1 MKKLLLVLLVVA
13 LASFLLIGCTPTTP
27 PAEGEGEGEGEF
39 LTIAVD
45 GAVLID
51 GIKYV
56 SGGTHDITV
65 TFSSPVNGWVGL
77 YLYDC
82 VGDYSKAP
90 LDKSKGQ
97 EYVLFPN
104 ADRTIFTGS
113 AFFGCCYEINS
124 FDILKLV
131 LISKAPAM

>member
-1 MKKLLLVLLVVA
+1 MKKLLLVLLVVT

-27 PAEGEGEGEGEF
+27 TEGEGEGEGETEF

-65 TFSSPVNGWVGL
+65 TFSSPM
-77 YLYDC
+77 
-82 VGDYSKAP
+82 P
-90 LDKSKGQ
+90 T
-97 EYVLFPN
+97 VLSLPVQPF
-104 ADRTIFTGS
+104 S
-113 AFFGCCYEINS
+113 AAAMNLQ
-124 FDILKLV
+124 ILKLV